1 MFDWEFL
8 NDRNVSVHSSVWIL
22 IFFIE
27 IVGKS
32 ADLAVIVKL
41 RFKCATVVICAEVFI
56 AHVWFWLFLDD
67 TEIAAG
73 LIIVKELGFRYSEL
87 HSDDIFFNVPPR
99 LEHFYLELID
109 SIQVFFSELYHLL
122 LDLGQKVIHYH
133 GFVKRKGWIGLI
145 LNIKFNS

>member
-27 IVGKS
+27 IVRKS
-32 ADLAVIVKL
+32 ADLTVIVKF
-41 RFKCATVVICAEVFI
+41 RFKCATIVICAEVFI
-56 AHVWFWLFLDD
+56 AHVWLLLFLDD
-67 TEIAAG
+67 TEIATG
-73 LIIVKELGFRYSEL
+73 LVIVNELGFRDSEL
-87 HSDDIFFNVPPR
+87 HSDDVFFNVPPP

-109 SIQVFFSELYHLL
+109 SIQVFFSELDHLL

-145 LNIKFNS
+145 LNIIFNS